1 MNSAAGANVFVI
13 DDDEEVRA
21 SIQRMLKTVG
31 LQGQTFARAQDF
43 LQLKMPDVPSCLV
56 LDVRLPGMSG
66 LEVQRQL
73 VAAGINIPII
83 FISAHADVDMAA
95 RTLKFGAAEFFTK
108 PLCPQEIVDVIQH
121 TLPRTEE
128 QTSPLQS

>member
-1 MNSAAGANVFVI
+1 MNSPAGANVFVI

-21 SIQRMLKTVG
+21 SIQRLLKTVG
-31 LQGQTFARAQDF
+31 LQGQIFARAQDF
-43 LQLKMPDVPSCLV
+43 LQLKMPEVPSCLV

-83 FISAHADVDMAA
+83 FISAHADVFVAV
-95 RTLKFGAAEFFTK
+95 
-108 PLCPQEIVDVIQH
+108 LCIESCP
-121 TLPRTEE
+121 
-128 QTSPLQS
+128 S

>member
-1 MNSAAGANVFVI
+1 MNSPAGANVYVNE
-13 DDDEEVRA
+13 DDEEVRE

-31 LQGQTFARAQDF
+31 LQGQRFARAQDF

-95 RTLKFGAAEFFTK
+95 ISMKFGVWEFSS
-108 PLCPQEIVDVIQH
+108 H
-121 TLPRTEE
+121 T
-128 QTSPLQS
+128 